1 MALYKNRAPHWNLKN
16 GGIGTRWE
24 ATVGNLR
31 IQLTN
36 YFAFPDLPVT
46 GWDRLNIL
54 NTPGCTTDGNGNSI
68 LPADRNDAPITADQ
82 LAGADPKSFI
92 RTVARLL
99 IQLWSCSSRRQAEA
113 LFRYVKRCLQ
123 RRWGGVRHQG
133 EKPPC
138 QICQPVRHW
147 WLAGRQ
153 MAQDEHDGSVA

>member
-1 MALYKNRAPHWNLKN
+1 MFGNDLFATGVLGFSARNTPTTTPWQAIADRPYLPFKNMALYKNRAPHWNLKN

-68 LPADRNDAPITADQ
+68 LPADRNEAPITAEQ
-82 LAGADPKSFI
+82 LADCRRSRPTLITI
-92 RTVARLL
+92 RTAATVANVQLL
-99 IQLWSCSSRRQAEA
+99 
-113 LFRYVKRCLQ
+113 
-123 RRWGGVRHQG
+123 
-133 EKPPC
+133 
-138 QICQPVRHW
+138 
-147 WLAGRQ
+147 
-153 MAQDEHDGSVA
+153 AQ